1 MVDFFLE
8 SDNKRLS
15 YNGDWSRSSKRTE
28 LLHGFIENDLKNKN
42 PTLKIE
48 KRKGS
53 SI

>member
-28 LLHGFIENDLKNKN
+28 LLHGL
-42 PTLKIE
+42 
-48 KRKGS
+48 
-53 SI
+53 